1 MAALTA
7 FSHAHSHTHSLCL
20 SVCLSVCMLVH
31 TVIMLRT
38 LNMTPGE
45 VRQAVVALDEFL
57 MPRQALDQL
66 LKFVPTEE
74 EV

>member
-1 MAALTA
+1 
-7 FSHAHSHTHSLCL
+7 
-20 SVCLSVCMLVH
+20 MLVH

-74 EV
+74 EVRVRER